1 MLDLFKYM
9 KYVPLIVYLIGLIL
23 FGIPLAFYDIE
34 VVIIVEYH
42 LLFGSFYFLTI
53 LEEFFNISKKCGM
66 LVRLVNIIIIII
78 LLSTSILYKNTF
90 SIIFPTIFLV
100 MFSLEL
106 YLNSKKISQKD
117 FLLKLIKFK
126 ES

>member
-66 LVRLVNIIIIII
+66 
-78 LLSTSILYKNTF
+78 
-90 SIIFPTIFLV
+90 
-100 MFSLEL
+100 
-106 YLNSKKISQKD
+106 
-117 FLLKLIKFK
+117 
-126 ES
+126 